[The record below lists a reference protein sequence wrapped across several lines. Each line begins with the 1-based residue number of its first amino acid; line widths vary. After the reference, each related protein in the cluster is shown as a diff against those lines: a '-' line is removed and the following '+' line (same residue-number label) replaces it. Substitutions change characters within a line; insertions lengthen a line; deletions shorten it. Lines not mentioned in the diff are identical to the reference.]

1 MNAPMAIDVRGVSK
15 RFGAL
20 EVLRD
25 VALRV
30 EPGRVV
36 ALLGSSG
43 CGKTTLLRTIAGL
56 ERLDAGEVRVGDR
69 LLSAG
74 DGSDRGGG
82 AHRDGGRDVHV
93 PPEKRRVGMVFQ
105 DWALFPHLTVAQN
118 VGYGLPRT
126 ERQGPRV
133 AAALDMVGLDRL
145 GDRQPG
151 TLSGGQQQRVALARA
166 LAPQP
171 GVLLLDEPFS
181 NLDSTLR
188 VQVRTEV
195 HQLLAE
201 LGVTTVFVTHDQEEA
216 FVLGDEVAVMQA
228 GRIVQQAGP
237 SELYARPATPWIAS
251 FVGDANLVA
260 GEARGDRAATPVGD
274 VALDVDATGPA
285 SGPVEVVLRAE
296 QLLLEPIDD
305 AANRGVPATVE
316 LTEYYGH
323 DTVYLV
329 RPDGGPPVRAR
340 AGATPRFAPG
350 DRVAVNH
357 GGPPADPR
365 RPAGSAR
372 SRPPGAASPRP
383 HPPARPVGRLPPAH
397 DRRAA
402 PHAPT
407 IRRPRR
413 ARRGDG
419 AAAPCPP
426 RHLRR
431 GGARRPRPGRARRLL
446 CPLRPQA
453 VGRTSRRPGR

>member
-82 AHRDGGRDVHV
+82 AHRDGGRGLHV
-93 PPEKRRVGMVFQ
+93 PPEKRHVGMVFQ

-118 VGYGLPRT
+118 VGYGLPRR
-126 ERQGPRV
+126 ERRGPRV
-133 AAALDMVGLDRL
+133 AAALHMVGLDGL
-145 GDRQPG
+145 GDRQPA

-181 NLDSTLR
+181 NLDSALR

-228 GRIVQQAGP
+228 GRIVQQARP
-237 SELYARPATPWIAS
+237 ADLYARPANPWVAT

-260 GEARGDRAATPVGD
+260 GDARGDRAATPVGD
-274 VALDVDATGPA
+274 VVLDVSETGGTA
-285 SGPVEVVLRAE
+285 QGPVEVVLRAE
-296 QLLLEPIDD
+296 QLRLDPLDSHRPSDGQ
-305 AANRGVPATVE
+305 GVPATVE

-329 RPDGGPPVRAR
+329 RPDGGAAVRAR
-340 AGATPRFAPG
+340 AAATPRFGRG
-350 DRVAVNH
+350 DRILITYD
-357 GGPPADPR
+357 GPPAVVF
-365 RPAGSAR
+365 
-372 SRPPGAASPRP
+372 
-383 HPPARPVGRLPPAH
+383 PVGN
-397 DRRAA
+397 
-402 PHAPT
+402 
-407 IRRPRR
+407 
-413 ARRGDG
+413 GN
-419 AAAPCPP
+419 
-426 RHLRR
+426 
-431 GGARRPRPGRARRLL
+431 GARRTHVLAGQ
-446 CPLRPQA
+446 PLDTR
-453 VGRTSRRPGR
+453 